1 MTLKM
6 MFKGS
11 LPPTIAIAMYQ
22 SNAVSDQYSTLGY
35 LVAIASIL
43 GFAIMPRGKFIQT
56 MSLNVLGVC
65 LGAAVN
71 LLALFCAVK
80 ARENIMP
87 PTPPTAAAGTA
98 APVYSSSQSA
108 VCALWLITEIYII
121 NVVRAARPQYQFP
134 CIICS
139 IFTIVSL
146 SYGVS
151 FPDMTGAISF
161 MERLLEAFLTGFAI
175 ATGVHIVVFP
185 TSSRKI
191 VFLQMTGY
199 LKLMNGVLKLQTAY
213 MASLE
218 TFDPM
223 AQKPN
228 GAGEAINGNKKDEK
242 KAKKKT
248 KDEHADDILLTP
260 PAIMLRETLNKL
272 LELHAKLYGDVTP
285 AKREVAIGKLE
296 SHDITELWKLL
307 RQVFLPVVGLSS
319 MFNILERQAKVF
331 GWEKTKEEV
340 TNEEDKT
347 RHHQLDNLHFLMK
360 HLHEPFA
367 SMMGNLDGAFQHVLL
382 TLEFVKPEKK
392 QKQPDEESKG
402 DEPAKP
408 GTPGYAEVFKQK
420 VDEFYDSKQKT
431 LQEWCKQHGIELP
444 PDFFE
449 SSFVRPQSISPG
461 DESIRERRQ
470 RQLFLVLYLEY
481 LLWRC
486 SDSILKLILYVDK
499 RKQEGAFKKSKVIF
513 PGSKTIVSVPSI
525 TYRSEACVNL
535 RVVQMDQ
542 IYFRRRRFQP

>member
-11 LPPTIAIAMYQ
+11 LAPTIAIAMYQ
-22 SNAVSDQYSTLGY
+22 SKTIANQYTTLGY
-35 LVAIASIL
+35 LVAISSIL

-56 MSLNVLGVC
+56 MSLNILGVC
-65 LGAAVN
+65 LGASVN
-71 LLALFCAVK
+71 LLALYCAVK
-80 ARENIMP
+80 ARESSMP
-87 PTPPTAAAGTA
+87 QTPPTAAAAA
-98 APVYSSSQSA
+98 APIYNSSQSA
-108 VCALWLITEIYII
+108 VCALWLIVEIYTIS
-121 NVVRAARPQYQFP
+121 VVRAARPQYQFP

-146 SYGVS
+146 SYGVE
-151 FPDMTGAISF
+151 FPDMTAAISF
-161 MERLLEAFLTGFAI
+161 MEKLLETFLTGFAL

-218 TFDPM
+218 TFDPL
-223 AQKPN
+223 APKPDA
-228 GAGEAINGNKKDEK
+228 AGEVTNGSKKDEK
-242 KAKKKT
+242 KAKKEAKKKA
-248 KDEHADDILLTP
+248 KDPHADDILSTA
-260 PAIMLRETLNKL
+260 PAIKLRETLNKL
-272 LELHAKLYGDVTP
+272 LELHAKLHGDVTP

-307 RQVFLPVVGLSS
+307 RHVFLPVVGLSS
-319 MFNILERQAKVF
+319 MLNILDRQARKF
-331 GWEKTKEEV
+331 HWDLSKEEL
-340 TNEEDKT
+340 TEFEDKT
-347 RHHQLDNLHFLMK
+347 RHYQLDNLHFLMK
-360 HLHEPFA
+360 HLHQPFA
-367 SMMGNLDGAFQHVLL
+367 SMMVNIDGAFQHVLL
-382 TLEFVKPEKK
+382 TLEFVKPPKK
-392 QKQPDEESKG
+392 QKQPDEESRG

-408 GTPGYAEVFKQK
+408 GTSEYAATFKKQ

-431 LQEWCKQHGIELP
+431 LQEWCKQHDIELP

-449 SSFVRPQSISPG
+449 SSFVRPENLSPR

-486 SDSILKLILYVDK
+486 SDSLLQLILYVDK
-499 RKQEGAFKKSKVIF
+499 RKQEGAFESSKVIF
-513 PGSKTIVSVPSI
+513 PGSKTIVRTLRNSI
-525 TYRSEACVNL
+525 LYTCAN
-535 RVVQMDQ
+535 Q
-542 IYFRRRRFQP
+542 IQ